1 VETLDD
7 LEQKPSSTV
16 SQLRR
21 SKTDKVIAGVCGG
34 LGRSLG
40 VDPVWLRIA
49 FVALTLAGGSGVLI
63 YVIAWIAIP
72 EEGESGSLVPMVKT
86 VTPALLVGGILIVI
100 GAITLL
106 GTFAP
111 WMTKAF
117 WPLVIVA
124 IGAALIMG
132 GLNRDRTH

>member
-1 VETLDD
+1 METLND
-7 LEQKPSSTV
+7 LEQKPTPTM

-72 EEGESGSLVPMVKT
+72 EGDESDSAIPVTRT
-86 VTPALLVGGILIVI
+86 VTPALIVGGILIVI
-100 GAITLL
+100 GAVTLL
-106 GTFAP
+106 GTFVP

-117 WPLVIVA
+117 WPLVIVG
-124 IGAALIMG
+124 IGAALMMG

>member
-1 VETLDD
+1 VETLND
-7 LEQKPSSTV
+7 LEQKPTPTM

-72 EEGESGSLVPMVKT
+72 EGDESDSAIPVTRT
-86 VTPALLVGGILIVI
+86 VTPALIVGGILIVI

-106 GTFAP
+106 GAFAP

-117 WPLVIVA
+117 WPLVIVG
-124 IGAALIMG
+124 IGAALMMG

>member
-1 VETLDD
+1 VETLND
-7 LEQKPSSTV
+7 LEQKPTPTM

-72 EEGESGSLVPMVKT
+72 EGDDSDRAIPVTRT
-86 VTPALLVGGILIVI
+86 VTPALIVGGILIVI
-100 GAITLL
+100 GAVTLL

-117 WPLVIVA
+117 WPLVIVG
-124 IGAALIMG
+124 IGAALMMG